1 MPIFM
6 EELPL
11 QLLPIVYPL
20 MDFKYLFSAL
30 YSVFI
35 QCVAFNVLD
44 MQLKTIS
51 SFQSKLFDSQH
62 RYSSIIPKNGKSSK
76 LKVII
81 RSGTIFVVVKKEIA
95 FLPRLSVITMSK
107 PKKILTFSLY
117 FVTEQ
122 CEYFSSVLGNLSRLS
137 QKYVWIWIATHF
149 STKGSLNSFGEVH
162 CTLLLWISGLFSKD
176 WTCDIRPQRHLFEGL
191 SFPTEQI
198 ARHGQKRC
206 FCRKVFMRKRSN
218 RMFSLRSGVEMAGAV
233 PGELGCVHEPR
244 PSCRVW
250 Q

>member
-1 MPIFM
+1 M

-137 QKYVWIWIATHF
+137 QKYVWI
-149 STKGSLNSFGEVH
+149 
-162 CTLLLWISGLFSKD
+162 
-176 WTCDIRPQRHLFEGL
+176 
-191 SFPTEQI
+191 
-198 ARHGQKRC
+198 
-206 FCRKVFMRKRSN
+206 
-218 RMFSLRSGVEMAGAV
+218 
-233 PGELGCVHEPR
+233 
-244 PSCRVW
+244 
-250 Q
+250 